1 MSKQHCRM
9 LQYRMLLR
17 HCCRF
22 WQQCRSNVR
31 LCYQKRQQCRTSF
44 ALKFRPLD
52 KVERCFDNVAQNGNI
67 VEATGTKVSCCFDN
81 VASTLLLVWTGLK
94 TTKPRITQTTVSC
107 TIAHGLLFSEA
118 KDLGEIATGS
128 LPTGRQIE
136 VGYVEIGYFRWISR
150 YISETLQDR
159 DTVNM
164 SEWVNQLIHSALKA
178 KSH

>member
-1 MSKQHCRM
+1 VSIRPSSHPFVCLSVCLSVTSRCSTKARSTPATMSKQHCRM

-94 TTKPRITQTTVSC
+94 TAKPRITQTTVSC
-107 TIAHGLLFSEA
+107 TIAQGLLFSEA

-128 LPTGRQIE
+128 LPTGATNRSG
-136 VGYVEIGYFRWISR
+136 VC
-150 YISETLQDR
+150 
-159 DTVNM
+159 
-164 SEWVNQLIHSALKA
+164 
-178 KSH
+178 